1 MCPMASL
8 FNLIEDPCKS
18 MWNSSVKLDLF
29 SSAIFKV
36 LFSSYFGLF
45 SLDCC
50 VLCVFCLLLYWII
63 MASAPKFPKMSQE
76 EPTKVT
82 ITYPAD
88 EEHSDRD
95 LPIEHGQ

>member
-36 LFSSYFGLF
+36 HFLLHKFWII
-45 SLDCC
+45 LDYCL
-50 VLCVFCLLLYWII
+50 VCVFCFNHVKGYFQT
-63 MASAPKFPKMSQE
+63 SKE
-76 EPTKVT
+76 EKEKESCFSSEG
-82 ITYPAD
+82 YYNL
-88 EEHSDRD
+88 SK
-95 LPIEHGQ
+95 

>member
-8 FNLIEDPCKS
+8 FNLFEDPCKS

-45 SLDCC
+45 FSGLPVFVY
-50 VLCVFCLLLYWII
+50 VLHCLYIGLPWLVLLR
-63 MASAPKFPKMSQE
+63 FPSCLK
-76 EPTKVT
+76 
-82 ITYPAD
+82 
-88 EEHSDRD
+88 
-95 LPIEHGQ
+95 